1 MLKEKSCAECGKIF
15 QPKSGTQRY
24 CPGPHVAVCEFCG
37 KSFQYSCSP
46 KEKPRYCSQQ
56 CINDGKRRTVQA
68 KYGVENVSQLDTV
81 RKKISD
87 ANSSDEVQAKRR
99 QTSLQNWG
107 VDNPAKNA
115 EVRKKMS
122 DVMSSD
128 EYLDNRRQTCLER
141 YGTESPMQNA
151 AVKEKQR
158 QTNIDRYGMAGHP
171 HTREDFMKMMIDPS
185 KVDDYLAFRGDPAS
199 YIVSHYSEPPVITQL
214 QKDLG
219 VTDTPIYNV
228 LIAYN
233 CSDLIAHFHSNME
246 EEVVKFLKEILP
258 PTEIIRNDRTII
270 KPYEIDIYL
279 PKYKVG
285 IECNP
290 AATHNSSRKDPW
302 GALPKVYNY
311 HQRKSLSA
319 MKAGIFLFHIFGYEW
334 VNNRDNI
341 EYMLMNLFHENVA
354 SIGARETQVSM
365 VPHKDAKKFLEEN
378 HRQGYT
384 SFNLSLGLY
393 VKKDIDR
400 GKLTLV
406 ALMTFNHTRPTMGRT
421 SNDDDDTWEL
431 SRFCTQVG
439 MNVPGGASKLFKT
452 FLWLV
457 KPKKVI
463 SFSDV
468 AHTRGKLYGILG
480 FKQMS
485 MSAPS
490 YVWCD
495 VYDNRY
501 FHRVSCQ
508 KRNLRKLFEDDTID
522 IVNQTEREI
531 MESRGFVK
539 VYDCGVI
546 RWEYTV

>member
-87 ANSSDEVQAKRR
+87 ANSSDEVREKRR
-99 QTSLQNWG
+99 QTSFQNWG
-107 VDNPAKNA
+107 VDNPAKSELVKA
-115 EVRKKMS
+115 KMS
-122 DVMSSD
+122 EVMSSE
-128 EYLDNRRQTCLER
+128 EYLGNRRQTCLER
-141 YGTESPMQNA
+141 YGTESPMQND
-151 AVKEKQR
+151 AVKAKQR
-158 QTNIDRYGMAGHP
+158 QTNIDRYGMTGHP
-171 HTREDFMKMMIDPS
+171 HTREDFMKMMVDSS
-185 KVDDYLAFRGDPAS
+185 KVDEYLSFRSDPAS
-199 YIVSHYSEPPVITQL
+199 YITLHYSEPPSISQL
-214 QKDLG
+214 KDALG

-233 CSDLIAHFHSNME
+233 CSDMISHVCSNME
-246 EEVVKFLKEILP
+246 EEVVRFLESILP
-258 PTEIIRNDRTII
+258 PTKIIRNDRTVI

-279 PKYKVG
+279 PEYKIG

-290 AATHNSSRKDPW
+290 ASTHNSSKSDPW
-302 GALPKVYNY
+302 GAPPKSYKY
-311 HQRKSLSA
+311 HQTKSLLA
-319 MKAGIFLFHIFGYEW
+319 QKNDVFLFHIFGYEW
-334 VNNRDNI
+334 INNRDKI
-341 EYMLMNLFHENVA
+341 EYMLMNLFHENV
-354 SIGARETQVSM
+354 SSVGARETQVSI

-384 SFNLSLGLY
+384 SFNLNLGLY
-393 VKKDIDR
+393 TKKDIER
-400 GKLTLV
+400 GKLNLV
-406 ALMTFNHTRPTMGRT
+406 ALMTFSHTRPTMGKT
-421 SNDDDDTWEL
+421 SSDDEDTWEL
-431 SRFCTQVG
+431 SRFCTRVG
-439 MNVPGGASKLFKT
+439 TNVPGGASKLFKT
-452 FLWLV
+452 FLWLA

-468 AHTRGKLYGILG
+468 AHTRGKLYEILG

-495 VYDNRY
+495 IYDNRY

-508 KRNLRKLFEDDTID
+508 KRNLRKLFDDDTID
-522 IVNQTEREI
+522 IDHMTEREI
-531 MESRGFVK
+531 MESRGFVR

-546 RWEYTV
+546 RWECTV